1 MTITLGILFMSIVQI
16 ISMTML
22 ICIYKKQNGEYY
34 VSPAVVGF
42 KTCLCIIGV
51 FILLA
56 VALVTIFAMIGF

>member
-1 MTITLGILFMSIVQI
+1 MTITLGLLFMSIVQI

-34 VSPAVVGF
+34 VSPALVGF

-56 VALVTIFAMIGF
+56 IAVATIFAMIKF